1 MIFKDASDLI
11 QRNQDLLTLN
21 RHLSS
26 QLQEKTT
33 ESLAAKDSISLLN
46 DKLAESASLIRDHNE
61 MIQVLELRYV
71 ILLPF
76 PSSS

>member
-1 MIFKDASDLI
+1 MIFKDASDCV
-11 QRNQDLLTLN
+11 QRNQELMTQL

-26 QLQEKTT
+26 QLHEKTT
-33 ESLAAKDSISLLN
+33 EALAAKDSISQLN

-76 PSSS
+76 PFSY